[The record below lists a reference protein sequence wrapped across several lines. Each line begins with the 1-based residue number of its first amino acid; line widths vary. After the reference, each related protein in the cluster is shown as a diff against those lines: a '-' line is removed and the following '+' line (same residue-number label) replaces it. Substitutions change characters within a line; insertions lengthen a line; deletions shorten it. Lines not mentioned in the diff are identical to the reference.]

1 MARLGVGAGPASYS
15 NTCPKNSPEK
25 MAIHAF
31 TRSAHSGES
40 PAASRALRE
49 SRAGVQ
55 RSEDVVATPD
65 PAELT
70 L

>member
-1 MARLGVGAGPASYS
+1 
-15 NTCPKNSPEK
+15 

-40 PAASRALRE
+40 PAASRAPRE
-49 SRAGVQ
+49 GRAGVQ

-70 L
+70 V